1 MAKLRKSPFSLLF
14 ALLLIVSLLSAPI
27 QAAPEESSTGRL
39 RISFSAA
46 VEKSL
51 KGTAT
56 ALDRATLALF
66 EKLDKTDNLSVKV
79 HSHFYD
85 TAIRR
90 YFVSISGEG
99 VFQGKLPFKLKHD
112 SYLVS
117 SNQEISY
124 DFYFSEVREDREGIR
139 FKYSGNFVVSLD
151 RVAYRMIQ
159 TIPHLAASGSLGPV
173 FDMLSDFFDK
183 LNIGILSEAISETL
197 RKFSTVALTKA
208 GTELISQAGK
218 NKNLG
223 KVIAECIKDGSMLSF
238 IGITIIKT
246 ASISAVSVSGASLG
260 AAVGSIVAPGPGT
273 AVGAFLGSQIMTLA
287 AKMLVHELTAE
298 LPLKINI
305 KRLTNSWHILQHNPG
320 DEEARQTCEE
330 VQKKIEKKIAA
341 EFNREK
347 FSLFETLIEQ
357 IEKMPAEDRPAMIPV
372 LKRLQQLLGFKITN
386 EGDWYYARQYY
397 QLKAA
402 VEKWGLQKHVVFT
415 VEPRQNSAR

>member
-1 MAKLRKSPFSLLF
+1 MAKFRKSPFSLLL
-14 ALLLIVSLLSAPI
+14 ALLLVVSFLSAPV
-27 QAAPEESSTGRL
+27 QAAPEETSTGRL

-51 KGTAT
+51 KKTAT
-56 ALDRATLALF
+56 ALDRAALALF
-66 EKLDKTDNLSVKV
+66 EKLDKSDNLSVKV

-85 TAIRR
+85 AAIRR
-90 YFVSISGEG
+90 YFISISGAG
-99 VFQGKLPFKLKHD
+99 VFQGKLPFKLEHD

-117 SNQEISY
+117 GNQEISY
-124 DFYFSEVREDREGIR
+124 DFYFSDVKKERDGIS

-151 RVAYRMIQ
+151 RVAYQMIK

-208 GTELISQAGK
+208 GTELLSQAGK
-218 NKNLG
+218 NHNLG
-223 KVIAECIKDGSMLSF
+223 KVIAGCIKDGSMLSF

-305 KRLTNSWHILQHNPG
+305 RRMVNCWHILQHNAG
-320 DEEARQTCEE
+320 DREARQTLEE
-330 VQKKIEKKIAA
+330 AQKKIEKKISA

-347 FSLFETLIEQ
+347 FSLFETLLEQ
-357 IEKMPAEDRPAMIPV
+357 IEKMPAADRPALIPV
-372 LKRLQQLLGFKITN
+372 LKQLQQLLGFKITN

>member
-1 MAKLRKSPFSLLF
+1 MAKLRKSLFSLLF

-260 AAVGSIVAPGPGT
+260 AAVGSLVAPGPGT

>member
-90 YFVSISGEG
+90 YFVSISGG
-99 VFQGKLPFKLKHD
+99 GIFQGKLPFKLKHD

-238 IGITIIKT
+238 IGITIIRT

-260 AAVGSIVAPGPGT
+260 AAVGSLVAPGPGT

-287 AKMLVHELTAE
+287 AKMLVHEFTAE

-305 KRLTNSWHILQHNPG
+305 KRLANSWHILQHNPG

-330 VQKKIEKKIAA
+330 AQKKIEKKIAA

>member
-124 DFYFSEVREDREGIR
+124 DFYFSEVRQDREGIR

-238 IGITIIKT
+238 IGITIIRT

-260 AAVGSIVAPGPGT
+260 AAVGSLVAPGPGT

-287 AKMLVHELTAE
+287 AKMLVHEFTAE

-305 KRLTNSWHILQHNPG
+305 KRLANSWHILQHNPG

-330 VQKKIEKKIAA
+330 AQKKIEKKIAA

>member
-51 KGTAT
+51 KGTAA

-66 EKLDKTDNLSVKV
+66 EKLDKTENLSVKV

-99 VFQGKLPFKLKHD
+99 VFQGRLPFKLKHD

-124 DFYFSEVREDREGIR
+124 DFYFSEVRKDREGIR

-151 RVAYRMIQ
+151 RVAYQMIK

-223 KVIAECIKDGSMLSF
+223 KVIADCVKDGSMLSF

-305 KRLTNSWHILQHNPG
+305 KRLANNWHILQHNPG
-320 DEEARQTCEE
+320 DDEARQTCEE
-330 VQKKIEKKIAA
+330 AQKKIEKKIAA

>member
-51 KGTAT
+51 KGTAA

-66 EKLDKTDNLSVKV
+66 EKLDKTENLSVKV

-99 VFQGKLPFKLKHD
+99 VFQGRLPFKLKHD

-124 DFYFSEVREDREGIR
+124 DFYFSEVRKDREGIR

-151 RVAYRMIQ
+151 RVAYQMIK

-223 KVIAECIKDGSMLSF
+223 KVIADCVKDGSMLSF

-305 KRLTNSWHILQHNPG
+305 KRLANNWHILQHNPG
-320 DEEARQTCEE
+320 DDEARQTCEE
-330 VQKKIEKKIAA
+330 AQKKIEKKIAA

-397 QLKAA
+397 QLKSA

>member
-1 MAKLRKSPFSLLF
+1 MAKLRKSLFSLLF

-79 HSHFYD
+79 RSHFYD

-99 VFQGKLPFKLKHD
+99 IFQGKLPFKLKHD

-260 AAVGSIVAPGPGT
+260 AAVGSLVAPGPGT

-357 IEKMPAEDRPAMIPV
+357 IEKMPAEDRPAMISV

>member
-260 AAVGSIVAPGPGT
+260 AAVGSLVAPGPGT

>member
-14 ALLLIVSLLSAPI
+14 ALLLVVSFLSAPV
-27 QAAPEESSTGRL
+27 QAAPEETSTGRL

-51 KGTAT
+51 KGTAA

-66 EKLDKTDNLSVKV
+66 DKLDKTDNLSVKV

-85 TAIRR
+85 ATIRR
-90 YFVSISGEG
+90 YFVSISGNG
-99 VFQGKLPFKLKHD
+99 IFQGKLPFKVEHD

-117 SNQEISY
+117 GNQEISY
-124 DFYFSEVREDREGIR
+124 DFYFSEVKKDRDGIS

-151 RVAYRMIQ
+151 RVAYQMIK
-159 TIPHLAASGSLGPV
+159 TVPHLAASGSLGPV
-173 FDMLSDFFDK
+173 FDMLSEFFDK
-183 LNIGILSEAISETL
+183 LNIGILSQAISETL

-218 NKNLG
+218 NHSLG
-223 KVIAECIKDGSMLSF
+223 KVIAGCIKDGSMLSF

-246 ASISAVSVSGASLG
+246 AATSAVSVSGASLG

-287 AKMLVHELTAE
+287 AKILVHELTAE

-305 KRLTNSWHILQHNPG
+305 KRLVNSWHILQYNAG
-320 DEEARQTCEE
+320 DEEARQACEE
-330 VQKKIEKKIAA
+330 AQKKIEKKISA
-341 EFNREK
+341 EFDREK
-347 FSLFETLIEQ
+347 FSLFGTLLEQ
-357 IEKMPAEDRPAMIPV
+357 IEKMPAADRPALIPV
-372 LKRLQQLLGFKITN
+372 LKQLQNLLGFKITN

-397 QLKAA
+397 QLKAT